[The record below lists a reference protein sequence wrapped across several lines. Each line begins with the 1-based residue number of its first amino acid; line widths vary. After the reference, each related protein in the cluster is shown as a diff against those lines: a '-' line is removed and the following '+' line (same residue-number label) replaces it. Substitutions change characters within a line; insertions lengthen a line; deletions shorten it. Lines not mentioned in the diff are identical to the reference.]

1 MIKMTRFNKRKHQLS
16 LYLSALSHFS
26 LKLFEIILILI
37 SQSLHGNIRVAHRL
51 VNNMNNSLDFIH
63 NQYKMKK
70 THNPEYGPVNRKS
83 TFTDYLNKAS
93 TLYQESSID
102 DAISMFEEAQK
113 YSNEVINSLDLNN
126 KNFSLMGSSFSESIG
141 HMAMPFSVR
150 VKMNEIFSSNKK
162 YLVLYSKS
170 ANNHYLGL
178 WKKYF
183 NVIRIHPA
191 VENAIENQFWPFYEN
206 VSYFQSHDR
215 FYGLDEAHDFAAR
228 AWETQGNKPLL
239 VLDDEAKE
247 KGYKFLIE
255 NGFKDSNGWFVTLHV
270 RNSFASMN
278 GKEATN
284 LYGRNAQIR
293 DYELAISHIIKNGG
307 FVVRIGDDD
316 GSHIN
321 DREGFFDYSQIK
333 NKKSIL
339 STFFLAECK
348 FMIGTNSGPICVPD
362 TFGKPTLMT
371 NAPGAVAPYFPNSI
385 IIPKLIKDKSGKII
399 NLNESLKSHNGRTH
413 QFLNNHGNKEMFWR
427 DNEPVEI
434 LDATKEM
441 MDGINKKLSIKQ
453 HEYEK
458 ILRLNGVKATSV
470 ISNTFISKHGH
481 DIL

>member
-1 MIKMTRFNKRKHQLS
+1 MITMRIFIKRIDQL
-16 LYLSALSHFS
+16 LQYLSALSNFS
-26 LKLFEIILILI
+26 LKLLEIFLTVI
-37 SQSLHGNIRVAHRL
+37 SLSSRRNIGVAHKL
-51 VNNMNNSLDFIH
+51 VNTLENSLDFVH
-63 NQYKMKK
+63 NQYKKNI
-70 THNPEYGPVNRKS
+70 THNPEYGPVSKKS
-83 TFTDYLNKAS
+83 IFTDYLNKAS
-93 TLYQESSID
+93 TLYQESSIEA
-102 DAISMFEEAQK
+102 AISMFKEAQK
-113 YSNEVINSLDLNN
+113 FSNGVMNSLDLNY

-183 NVIRIHPA
+183 DVIRIHPS

-215 FYGLDEAHDFAAR
+215 FYGLDEAHDFTSR
-228 AWETQGNKPLL
+228 LWETKGSKPLL

-270 RNSFASMN
+270 RNSFASRN

-307 FVVRIGDDD
+307 FVVRIGEDD

-321 DREGFFDYSQIK
+321 KRKGFFDYTQIK

-339 STFFLAECK
+339 NTFFLAECK
-348 FMIGTNSGPICVPD
+348 FMIGTNSGPISVPD

-385 IIPKLIKDKSGKII
+385 VIPKLIKDKSGRII

-413 QFLNNHGNKEMFWR
+413 GFLNNHGNKEMFWR
-427 DNEPVEI
+427 DNEPDEI

-441 MDGINKKLSIKQ
+441 MGGISKKLSIKQ
-453 HEYEK
+453 LEYEK
-458 ILRLNGVKATSV
+458 ILRLNGIKATAM
-470 ISNTFISKHGH
+470 ISNSFISKHSH